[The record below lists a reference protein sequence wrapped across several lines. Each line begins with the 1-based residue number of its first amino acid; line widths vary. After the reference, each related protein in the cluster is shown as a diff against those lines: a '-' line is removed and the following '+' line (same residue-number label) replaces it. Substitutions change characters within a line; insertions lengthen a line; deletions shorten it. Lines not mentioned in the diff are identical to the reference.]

1 MEEPQEVAGG
11 VFVQLVVDL
20 APDHQY
26 QVVQA
31 VAESVDHLLLHLVFC
46 PEQAVA

>member
-1 MEEPQEVAGG
+1 MEEPQG
-11 VFVQLVVDL
+11 VVDL

-26 QVVQA
+26 RVVQA

-46 PEQAVA
+46 LKACAA